1 MIPKRL
7 HYCWFGG
14 HSLPPQA
21 EKCMRSWIENCPGYE
36 IIRWD
41 ETNSCLDDC
50 PYVSQAFKA
59 GKWAFVSDYVRLKA
73 LWDCGGIY
81 LDTDVELLQPLDA
94 FLKNSAFFGFES
106 REKVAT
112 CVIGA
117 EAGHLLISDLLE
129 MYSHI
134 SFLKADG
141 SYDCTTNVERITD
154 ELRKRGLQATNEFQ
168 TVANVA
174 IYPHD
179 VFSPKSLETG
189 KIALT
194 KNSCAIHHFDASW
207 MTASQRRHT
216 RIAQIVGPEWTQR
229 ATKFRDLI
237 RRKK

>member
-14 HSLPPQA
+14 SSLPPQA
-21 EKCMRSWIENCPGYE
+21 EKCMRSWMENCPDYE

-41 ETNSCLDDC
+41 ETNSRLDDC
-50 PYVSQAFKA
+50 PYVSQAFET

-81 LDTDVELLQPLDA
+81 LDTDVELLQPLDV

-117 EAGHLLISDLLE
+117 EADHPLITDLLE

-134 SFLKADG
+134 SFLKEDG

-154 ELRKRGLQATNEFQ
+154 ELRKRGLQAADEFQ

-174 IYPHD
+174 IYPRD

-216 RIAQIVGPEWTQR
+216 RIAQMIGPEWTQR
-229 ATKFRDLI
+229 ATTLRDLI
-237 RRKK
+237 GRKK